1 VSAGGAGAAPHPLPP
16 IKHRIHILE
25 KRLKRHEE
33 QALQK
38 YYELDHRLRND
49 TRLSALLTI

>member
-1 VSAGGAGAAPHPLPP
+1 MTIACRV
-16 IKHRIHILE
+16 HILE

-38 YYELDHRLRND
+38 YYELDHKLRSDKRLA
-49 TRLSALLTI
+49 ALLTL